1 MSNFRY
7 YGSVETMDFSPLYI
21 ELHHWINVLRAIHAM
36 HERVQIRQTCKNY
49 VECGNEGQNSS
60 IHAQEEQ
67 SYPYGMVA
75 YHPASIQAV

>member
-1 MSNFRY
+1 M
-7 YGSVETMDFSPLYI
+7 
-21 ELHHWINVLRAIHAM
+21 LRAIHAM